1 MNYDN
6 NMSGVLFR
14 NDDKREG
21 KRDPDYRGNAE
32 VNREQ
37 FWVSA
42 WIKSSKDGRKYMSL
56 SFQPKQAKDVKG
68 AAVHKEAP
76 AATDD
81 LDDEIPF

>member
-32 VNREQ
+32 VNREH

-68 AAVHKEAP
+68 AVAHKEAP
-76 AATDD
+76 PVDEPS
-81 LDDEIPF
+81 DEIPF

>member
-1 MNYDN
+1 VNYDN
-6 NMSGVLFR
+6 NMSGVLFK

-37 FWVSA
+37 FWVNA

-68 AAVHKEAP
+68 AVTHKETP
-76 AATDD
+76 PVDEPN
-81 LDDEIPF
+81 DEIPF

>member
-6 NMSGVLFR
+6 NMSGVLFK

-37 FWVSA
+37 FWVNA

-56 SFQPKQAKDVKG
+56 SFQPKQAKDIKG
-68 AAVHKEAP
+68 AGAHKDAP
-76 AATDD
+76 RVDD
-81 LDDEIPF
+81 MNDESPF

>member
-68 AAVHKEAP
+68 AVQHKEAP
-76 AATDD
+76 AEADD
-81 LDDEIPF
+81 LNDEIPF

>member
-6 NMSGVLFR
+6 NMSGVLFK

-37 FWVSA
+37 FWVNA

-68 AAVHKEAP
+68 AVAHKEAP
-76 AATDD
+76 AEADD
-81 LDDEIPF
+81 LNDKIPF

>member
-1 MNYDN
+1 MTDYDN
-6 NMSGVLFR
+6 NMRGVLFK

-21 KRDPDYRGNAE
+21 KQDPDYRGNAE
-32 VNREQ
+32 VNREH

-68 AAVHKEAP
+68 AVAKKAAP
-76 AATDD
+76 PADD